1 MCACNLSSSNCD
13 PIKCKEEETNIMYE
27 SNKNDSS
34 KAKLYWTVGI
44 IIAVAVAALLIWHTF
59 FYGTE
64 NGTAATVGDQE
75 FSTVEVTYYY
85 NTVANNYINQAQQY
99 KAYGIDMGYDTDKS
113 PAEQTYNEE
122 EGTTYADYFLD
133 QALTQLQ
140 RTAILCEEASKEGY
154 TLSADGEK
162 AVQDNMTAL
171 YTYSVQ
177 SGAGSEEAYLRAIYG
192 NKMSKSLF
200 KDLLTQ
206 AILADEYAT
215 HKSETFTYTDEQ
227 LNKYY
232 NENKNDLDS
241 YEYRYCY
248 VNADFPE
255 QETDADGNTVDL
267 TDEQKQTA
275 MDGAKTKADSML
287 AAVQAGTA
295 FNTAAQDVLDETSAE
310 SYSDPEY
317 NHKNDLGSALT
328 STYQSWLTD
337 SSRKAGD
344 ITSIEVAD
352 TGYCVVQFLGRKKDD
367 NSYQTLTYRNIE
379 VLAETTPSEDENGT
393 DLPTDEQ
400 LAAAKAKA
408 DDLLDQ
414 WKNGDAT
421 ADSFGELA
429 KTNSA
434 DEDNKDN
441 GGLNKDAN
449 RSSLDANL
457 TDWLFAEGR
466 QPGDAAVVEAS
477 DSSGNVIGYQI
488 LYVESLGEIQWK
500 YQATTALRSDDYD
513 KWYTEVEANYP
524 AELTDLGKE
533 IAASSSNQ

>member
-192 NKMSKSLF
+192 SKMSKSLF

-337 SSRKAGD
+337 GSRKSGD

-400 LAAAKAKA
+400 LAAAKTKA

-434 DEDNKDN
+434 DETNKDN
-441 GGLNKDAN
+441 GGLNEDAN

>member
-1 MCACNLSSSNCD
+1 
-13 PIKCKEEETNIMYE
+13 MYE

-34 KAKLYWTVGI
+34 KAKLYWAVGI
-44 IIAVAVAALLIWHTF
+44 VIAIAVAALLIWHAF
-59 FYGTE
+59 FYGTA

-75 FSTVEVTYYY
+75 FSTVEMTYYY

-99 KAYGIDMGYDTDKS
+99 QAYGIDMGYDTSKS
-113 PAEQTYNEE
+113 PAEQTYSED

-133 QALTQLQ
+133 QALSQLQ
-140 RTAILCEEASKEGY
+140 RTTILCEEAAKEGY

-177 SGAGSEEAYLRAIYG
+177 SGAGSEESYLRAIYG
-192 NKMSKSLF
+192 SKMTKATF

-206 AILADEYAT
+206 AILADEYAQ
-215 HKSETFTYTDEQ
+215 HKSESFTYTDDQ
-227 LNKYY
+227 LNTYY
-232 NENKNDLDS
+232 NENKDNLDS

-255 QETDADGNTVDL
+255 QETDEDGNTVDL

-275 MDGAKTKADSML
+275 MDAAKTKADGMI
-287 AAVQAGTA
+287 AAVRSGTA

-317 NHKNDLGSALT
+317 NHKTDLGSALT

-337 SSRKAGD
+337 GSRKAGD
-344 ITSIEVAD
+344 ITAIEVTD

-367 NSYQTLTYRNIE
+367 NSYQTLTYRNLE

-393 DLPTDEQ
+393 DLPSEEQ
-400 LAAAKAKA
+400 LAAAKKIA

-421 ADSFGELA
+421 AESFGELA
-429 KTNSA
+429 KANSA
-434 DEDNKDN
+434 DEDTKAN
-441 GGLNKDAN
+441 GGLNENAN
-449 RSSLDANL
+449 RSSLDTSL
-457 TDWLFAEGR
+457 TDWLFEEGR
-466 QPGDAAVVEAS
+466 QPGDATVVEAS

-500 YQATTALRSDDYD
+500 YQAASALRSDDYD
-513 KWYTEVEANYP
+513 KWYSDIEGSYP
-524 AELTDLGKE
+524 AELTDLGKD
-533 IAASSSNQ
+533 IPNQNQ